1 MARERRS
8 FGNFFKQAEPI
19 VIRLNTYSLF
29 DVYTGTYHEGMRGER
44 ILNGGI
50 APFMGFVAA
59 GNMFKS
65 TIMNDLNLKAFKD
78 HYKNTEFF
86 VYDTENLASYERY
99 KHLAEKIDFPAE
111 VDFYDE
117 SWFSMTKSEDMIGN
131 KWFEAFKDYMSV
143 KEKDKKALLKTPF
156 KNPKTG
162 TNVEWYFPSI
172 TMMDSISAFTTDS
185 IESIFDKAE
194 TGESERNTLFM
205 KDGIAKTQL
214 MMELKDTL
222 TKSGQYFSTV
232 AHVGSTVNMD
242 GKPERK
248 HLIHMRQGE
257 KMKGVP
263 NKFDFYT
270 SVCYEIFAA
279 SPIVAADK
287 KGPLYPEDAEDDLRG
302 DVDLMELSIRAL
314 RNKYG
319 VSGIPFKIV
328 VSQKHGYQP
337 SLTDFHYCR
346 EYDYY
351 GIIGGGTPNNKLEL
365 MPDVNF
371 TRKSLRTKIKEDPK
385 FVRAL
390 GITAELCM
398 MENLW
403 GSTEWKEL
411 KCTPKELYED
421 IKALGYNWDELLD
434 TRRHWIYEDESHP
447 QHYLSVMDL
456 LRMRKGL
463 YKPYWMK

>member
-8 FGNFFKQAEPI
+8 FGQYYTQAEPI
-19 VIRLNTYSLF
+19 TVQLNTYSLF
-29 DVYTGTYHEGMRGER
+29 DVYTGEYHDGMKGER
-44 ILNGGI
+44 ILNGGFS
-50 APFMGFVAA
+50 PFMGFVAA

-65 TIMNDLNLKAFKD
+65 TLMNDLALKAFKD
-78 HYKNTEFF
+78 HYQDTEFAI
-86 VYDTENLASYERY
+86 YDTENLANRSRY
-99 KHLAEKIDFPAE
+99 QHLAQKIHFPEE
-111 VDFYDE
+111 VDFYDDK
-117 SWFSMTKSEDMIGN
+117 WVSMTKGENMIGN
-131 KWFEAFKDYMSV
+131 KWFEAFKKYMED
-143 KEKDKKALLKTPF
+143 KEKDKKAVMTTPF
-156 KNPKTG
+156 KHPKTG
-162 TNVEWYFPSI
+162 ENVKWWYPSI
-172 TMMDSISAFTTDS
+172 TIMDSISAFTTDS
-185 IESIFDKAE
+185 INLIMDKGE
-194 TGESERNTLFM
+194 TGDSERNTIFM

-222 TKSGQYFSTV
+222 MRSGQYFATV

-270 SVCYEIFAA
+270 TVCYEIFAA
-279 SPIVAADK
+279 SPLVAADK
-287 KGPLYPEDAEDDLRG
+287 KGPLYPHDGEDDLRG

-314 RNKYG
+314 RNKFG
-319 VSGIPFKIV
+319 QSGNPFKIV
-328 VSQKHGYQP
+328 VSQKEGFLP

-346 EYDYY
+346 EYDYF

-371 TRKSLRTKIKEDPK
+371 TRKSLRSKIDENPR
-385 FVRAL
+385 FARAL

-398 MENLW
+398 MTNMW
-403 GSTEWKEL
+403 GTKEWLEL

-421 IKALGYNWDELLD
+421 IKALGYDWDELLD
-434 TRRHWIYEDESHP
+434 TRRHWIYEEETHP
-447 QHYLSVMDL
+447 QHYLSTMDL

-463 YKPYWMK
+463 YKPYWHK